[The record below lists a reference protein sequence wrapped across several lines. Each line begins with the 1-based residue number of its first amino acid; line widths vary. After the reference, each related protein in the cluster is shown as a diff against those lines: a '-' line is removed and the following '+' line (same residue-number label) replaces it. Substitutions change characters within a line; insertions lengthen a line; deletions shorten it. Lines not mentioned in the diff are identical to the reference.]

1 MRDKKQ
7 TTVQRVARLE
17 RVSSMNYIK
26 IIQLEKRAEF
36 LLAKLEK
43 PSLFVQFKDWVLGLK
58 FKEEVKTQDEMLD
71 EVLEGKKITDN

>member
-1 MRDKKQ
+1 MREKKQ
-7 TTVQRVARLE
+7 TSVQRIARLE

-43 PSLFVQFKDWVLGLK
+43 PSLFGQLKDWVTGIK
-58 FKEEVKTQDEMLD
+58 YKEEVQSQDEMLG
-71 EVLEGKKITDN
+71 EILEGKKITEE